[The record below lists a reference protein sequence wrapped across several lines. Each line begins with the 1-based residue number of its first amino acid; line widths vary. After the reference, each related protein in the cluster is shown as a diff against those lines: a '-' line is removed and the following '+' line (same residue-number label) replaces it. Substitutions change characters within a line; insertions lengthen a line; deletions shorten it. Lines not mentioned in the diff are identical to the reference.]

1 MRKVIT
7 TICICFLSSL
17 AFCQT
22 GNATSDFNF
31 GFETK
36 TSKAKLPDKWFEWGS
51 GYHLKIDTITKR
63 SGTTSILIELIGDK
77 PKESFGCIAN
87 SIPAIYEG
95 KEIEL
100 RAYMKYKNVTDGP
113 IGLMLRLDGSS
124 DILGFDNMEEKNIQ
138 GTSDWKLFS
147 VKLPYTEKAKK
158 IIIGA
163 LLTGKGQL
171 WVDDF
176 QVLIDGKDIK
186 DAKLK
191 SLPKVTLDK
200 EFDNGSKIGT
210 VNLTDSKTEDLS
222 VLGKVWGFLKYYHP
236 SIAKGDFNW
245 DYELFRIMPKV
256 LDAKNR
262 NERNKILSA
271 WIIGLGTITPGNE
284 VKIKSETIKLKPDL
298 TWLNKSILG
307 DELAMQLTNIEKA
320 QRSEENYYVDLS
332 SGSGP
337 GFQNEKAYQTV
348 KYPDAGYRML
358 SLFRYWN
365 IIQYYYPNRH
375 LTKENWNDVL
385 KEFVPQ
391 FLNASNELEYKLTAL
406 ALIGRIHD
414 THANIMGNDEVLR
427 NFFGK
432 NYVPVVISFIENKAV
447 VTDFNT
453 TDGSNK
459 SGLQIGDVITMIDKK
474 PVEEIIAGKLKY
486 SPASNDVTKL
496 RVAADKLLRTN
507 ESTMNIGFIRKGV
520 SETKDIMTCTEDKIV
535 PNKRF
540 YKKDTC
546 FRFIKPDIGYVFLG
560 TLKTAYIPK
569 IMSDVKTTKGLII
582 DLRCYPA
589 EFVVY
594 SLGKYLVPD
603 STAFGK
609 FSTGSI
615 TSPGLFSFIKNSIVG
630 EKNIDYYKGKV
641 VILVNEVTQSQAEF
655 TTMAFKVAPKT
666 KVIGSTTAGA
676 DGTACQLFLP
686 GGILTRISGL
696 GVYYPDGTETQRV
709 GIVPDI
715 IVKPTIKGFNEGRDE
730 LIEKAIEII
739 NVN

>member
-22 GNATSDFNF
+22 GNTTSDFNF

-51 GYHLKIDTITKR
+51 GYLLKIDTVTKR
-63 SGTTSILIELIGDK
+63 SGKTSILIEPIGEK
-77 PKESFGCIAN
+77 LKESFGCIAY

-95 KEIEL
+95 KEIER
-100 RAYMKYKNVTDGP
+100 RAYMKYKNVTEGP

-147 VKLPYTEKAKK
+147 IKLPYAEKTKK

-191 SLPKVTLDK
+191 SLLKVTLDK

-210 VNLTDSKTEDLS
+210 ANLTDSKTEDLC

-245 DYELFRIMPKV
+245 DYELFRVMPKI
-256 LDAKNR
+256 LDAKNQK
-262 NERNKILSA
+262 ERNKILSS
-271 WIIGLGTITPGNE
+271 WIIGLGTITPGKE
-284 VKIKSETIKLKPDL
+284 VKINSETIKLKPDL
-298 TWLNKSILG
+298 PWLNKSILG
-307 DELAMQLTNIEKA
+307 DELTLQLKNIEKA

-375 LTKENWNDVL
+375 LIKENWNDVL

-453 TDGSNK
+453 TDSNNK

-474 PVEEIIAGKLKY
+474 PIEEIIAGKLKY

-507 ESTMNIGFIRKGV
+507 ETTMNIGYIRKGV
-520 SETKDIMTCTEDKIV
+520 FEKKDIMTCTEDKIV

-560 TLKTAYIPK
+560 TLKTVYLPK

-686 GGILTRISGL
+686 GA
-696 GVYYPDGTETQRV
+696 
-709 GIVPDI
+709 
-715 IVKPTIKGFNEGRDE
+715 F
-730 LIEKAIEII
+730 
-739 NVN
+739 